1 MILIRNIKLR
11 LEEEESQL
19 KEKVKKKY
27 RIREKDILSFS
38 IYKRSVDARKEVSFI
53 YSVLLS
59 LKEEEKLLRYP
70 DVSVYEEKDLSARKV
85 SSSMRPV
92 IIGYGPSGIFAAWRL
107 SEAGLKPVILE
118 RGKRIQEREK
128 DVESF
133 FKGGPF

>member
-1 MILIRNIKLR
+1 MRSGQGQLLSSVQTD
-11 LEEEESQL
+11 LTDSPEST
-19 KEKVKKKY
+19 EG
-27 RIREKDILSFS
+27 EKDILSFS

-92 IIGYGPSGIFAAWRL
+92 IIGYGPSGIFAAWRQIGR
-107 SEAGLKPVILE
+107 AHV
-118 RGKRIQEREK
+118 
-128 DVESF
+128 
-133 FKGGPF
+133 